1 MQDAFGAKDW
11 LGKTTMEVFPNE
23 LGEKLTANDKDSM
36 ELGFQKIEESLL
48 QLDGKIHHYETQKFT
63 IDRLGMEPW
72 LGGISL
78 DITERKLAERL
89 LRESQ
94 EQLDLVIKGS
104 NDAPWDWNLVKDQLF
119 YSLKWWQQ
127 IGYTPEEIPSDSS
140 LWRNLT
146 HPDDVGHVT
155 DVLEKVLESKN
166 DSYECEF
173 RLLHKKGHYV
183 PVLSRGF
190 ITRDSTGKPT
200 RITGSN
206 MDLTERKKAENEVL
220 NAKNEAEKA
229 NFAKSEFLSR
239 MSHEL
244 RTPMNSI
251 LGFAQ
256 LMEMGDLNPKQ
267 TKGVNHILTSG
278 KYLLKLIDEVLDIS
292 RIEAGKLTLS
302 PEPVQVGSIIMEML
316 ESIQPLIAS
325 RHIKIIHTIS
335 SNDERYVRADRQ
347 RLKQVLLNLLTN
359 AVKYNREGGTISISK
374 TVMAP
379 SEGCDACM
387 QISISDTGLGI
398 SEEGMF
404 KIFTPFER
412 IGAEKTKT
420 EGTGLGLAV
429 VKKFMEAMDGNVGVA
444 SKQGEGST
452 FWIELPLDGN
462 TKSRKLLKEE
472 NKKLTAELGTAN
484 TEIGFQ
490 NEEKTKRADEL
501 KLANVELAFQNEEKV
516 KRTDELKDARKE
528 IDFLTNQNREQ
539 AVELD
544 HANQELS
551 FRNDAPT
558 NTGTI
563 LYIEDNES
571 NIELIQQIIANQRPN
586 IRLVSHLTGEESVAK
601 AIGCAPDFILLD
613 LDLPDLH
620 GSQVFEQLK
629 ANEKTKDIP
638 VVIISADAM
647 PLQYEKLMQA
657 GAKDYITKPVDIV
670 VFLKAVDAWIGKG
683 RIT

>member
-1 MQDAFGAKDW
+1 MIYKSPNIEQYFGWKPEDLIGTDGWLTVHPDDVERIQTEFYHLLQKDNSF
-11 LGKTTMEVFPNE
+11 KTVEYKYLCKDGSYKPIE
-23 LGEKLTANDKDSM
+23 LTATNLVNNKVIN
-36 ELGFQKIEESLL
+36 GVLL
-48 QLDGKIHHYETQKFT
+48 NYH
-63 IDRLGMEPW
+63 
-72 LGGISL
+72 
-78 DITERKLAERL
+78 DITERKKGEAEI
-89 LRESQ
+89 LR
-94 EQLDLVIKGS
+94 
-104 NDAPWDWNLVKDQLF
+104 
-119 YSLKWWQQ
+119 
-127 IGYTPEEIPSDSS
+127 
-140 LWRNLT
+140 
-146 HPDDVGHVT
+146 
-155 DVLEKVLESKN
+155 
-166 DSYECEF
+166 
-173 RLLHKKGHYV
+173 
-183 PVLSRGF
+183 
-190 ITRDSTGKPT
+190 
-200 RITGSN
+200 
-206 MDLTERKKAENEVL
+206 
-220 NAKNEAEKA
+220 AKNEAEKA

-267 TKGVNHILTSG
+267 KKGVNHILNSG
-278 KYLLKLIDEVLDIS
+278 KYLLRLIDEVLDIS

-316 ESIQPLIAS
+316 ESLQPLIAS
-325 RHIKIIHTIS
+325 RHIKIVHTIS

-472 NKKLTAELGTAN
+472 NKKLAAELGTAN

-501 KLANVELAFQNEEKV
+501 KVANVELAFQNEEKG
-516 KRTDELKDARKE
+516 KRADELKDARKE
-528 IDFLTNQNREQ
+528 IDFLTKQNREQ
-539 AVELD
+539 AAELD

-551 FRNDAPT
+551 ARNDAPT
-558 NTGTI
+558 NT
-563 LYIEDNES
+563 
-571 NIELIQQIIANQRPN
+571 
-586 IRLVSHLTGEESVAK
+586 
-601 AIGCAPDFILLD
+601 
-613 LDLPDLH
+613 
-620 GSQVFEQLK
+620 
-629 ANEKTKDIP
+629 
-638 VVIISADAM
+638 
-647 PLQYEKLMQA
+647 
-657 GAKDYITKPVDIV
+657 
-670 VFLKAVDAWIGKG
+670 
-683 RIT
+683 